1 MSYETEL
8 DDDELI
14 IDFDN
19 KSFKGYTTKKNLKK
33 QMEKLKWVLNN

>member
-1 MSYETEL
+1 MSYETGL

-19 KSFKGYTTKKNLKK
+19 KTIKGYTTKKNLKK
-33 QMEKLKWVLNN
+33 QMEKLKEVME

>member
-1 MSYETEL
+1 MEE
-8 DDDELI
+8 DKLI

-33 QMEKLKWVLNN
+33 QMEKLREVMG